1 MHCFIEKVV
10 MENEYGISH
19 NVSYLTITIKS
30 EKIPVLFTM
39 LIKENKKQKTKQK
52 TKLLVWFDYKMYG
65 FQSIIKFMTTSS

>member
-19 NVSYLTITIKS
+19 NVSYLTITVKS

-39 LIKENKKQKTKQK
+39 LIKENKKQNKKPNF
-52 TKLLVWFDYKMYG
+52 WFG
-65 FQSIIKFMTTSS
+65 LTIKCMDFSL